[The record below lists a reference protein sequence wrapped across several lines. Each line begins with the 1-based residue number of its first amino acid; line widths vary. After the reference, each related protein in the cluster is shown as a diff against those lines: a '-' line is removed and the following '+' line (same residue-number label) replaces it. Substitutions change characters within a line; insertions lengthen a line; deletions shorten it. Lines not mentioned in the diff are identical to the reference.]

1 MHWLLRCSQTSPI
14 ALAFGYPPR
23 WHIYSMLS
31 IFSKCLTLN
40 TSLYKSQN
48 IRDMTF
54 YAQNHF
60 IISIKIVHHS
70 RIFRWI
76 LLIKKNIFIP
86 VFMGQYME
94 QANFKI
100 HDILI
105 LQVIQITSSP
115 PPNKKKKKRNIMQM
129 KIFLSWASHELENEY
144 EKWRINEGMNKYSFQ
159 MEWVPK
165 IIYDSDIIIIY
176 IRFSNQSKES
186 VKMKSVLYSHS
197 YYTDFF
203 LNPPGCWVSQ
213 KSSGKRK
220 QKRREGNLNN
230 LTCSEQ
236 FLSSHLSQTAK

>member
-1 MHWLLRCSQTSPI
+1 MLIGSIIWNSCRVNTSACRFKDDGFNIWEKAFPQLKSISRIIPLFFREYSGNNDATSVNSRIRRIRKRIIVLSAGIYGASQSWTANPESGFLLRYCQ
-14 ALAFGYPPR
+14 L
-23 WHIYSMLS
+23 
-31 IFSKCLTLN
+31 
-40 TSLYKSQN
+40 
-48 IRDMTF
+48 
-54 YAQNHF
+54 
-60 IISIKIVHHS
+60 
-70 RIFRWI
+70 
-76 LLIKKNIFIP
+76 
-86 VFMGQYME
+86 
-94 QANFKI
+94 
-100 HDILI
+100 
-105 LQVIQITSSP
+105 
-115 PPNKKKKKRNIMQM
+115 
-129 KIFLSWASHELENEY
+129 KIFLSWASNELENEY